1 MFAGKEA
8 SVDERLAV
16 MKTAEK
22 FIDKMNYPA
31 HTQVSGSL
39 SHMSMVSPV
48 QTDHVVYLSNPPP

>member
-31 HTQVSGSL
+31 YTQVSSSL
-39 SHMSMVSPV
+39 SDLLMVSPV
-48 QTDHVVYLSNPPP
+48 QTDLVV